1 MRAWLC
7 EACIIIIFLKSECF
21 ILLFVGAANHM
32 MQEFPLEMI
41 KFCEMCKKKKKQGV
55 LRVEEWYISTGPF
68 TIIELLPKR
77 VIFFFSERANSGCVY
92 YQRQRKDFSESS
104 VLSTG
109 VIYLTNTVAPDS

>member
-32 MQEFPLEMI
+32 MQEFPLEMV
-41 KFCEMCKKKKKQGV
+41 KFCEMCKKKKKARSAESR
-55 LRVEEWYISTGPF
+55 RVVHKYWSVYHYWTSTKACHF
-68 TIIELLPKR
+68 L
-77 VIFFFSERANSGCVY
+77 FSERANSGCVY

>member
-1 MRAWLC
+1 
-7 EACIIIIFLKSECF
+7 
-21 ILLFVGAANHM
+21 M

-77 VIFFFSERANSGCVY
+77 VIFSFP
-92 YQRQRKDFSESS
+92 RK
-104 VLSTG
+104 
-109 VIYLTNTVAPDS
+109 LTVDVCIIKDRGKTSASPVF